1 MIYWLHI
8 RLINLFSIL
17 LLYLHIIIVS
27 QLHFLFILLHLFL
40 FCHLHFLFIL
50 LPLFYYSFSTHLI
63 AFSLNGTVSN
73 FVKRLSF
80 EAETFSFSKKKFLSS
95 FCVFV
100 RPLQTNFQLVEVAGK
115 PKTFH
120 IGPQTKSASPISF
133 GSFISSVQSGGV

>member
-8 RLINLFSIL
+8 RLINLFFYSIIVPTYYYSLLASFSFHSIASFSIL
-17 LLYLHIIIVS
+17 PS
-27 QLHFLFILLHLFL
+27 
-40 FCHLHFLFIL
+40 
-50 LPLFYYSFSTHLI
+50 SFSIHFTASFLLFFFYSSHRFLVEWD
-63 AFSLNGTVSN
+63 S

-133 GSFISSVQSGGV
+133 GSFISSV

>member
-8 RLINLFSIL
+8 RLINLFFYSIIVPTYYYSLLASFSFHSIASFSIL
-17 LLYLHIIIVS
+17 PS
-27 QLHFLFILLHLFL
+27 
-40 FCHLHFLFIL
+40 
-50 LPLFYYSFSTHLI
+50 SFSIHFTASFLL
-63 AFSLNGTVSN
+63 FFFYSSN
-73 FVKRLSF
+73 RFLVECDSFKFRETSFIRSGDFFVF
-80 EAETFSFSKKKFLSS
+80 EKKKFLSS

-133 GSFISSVQSGGV
+133 GSFISSV